1 MKKFKKTA
9 GIILKHKDEVL
20 LCKRSPQKSLPNL
33 WSIPSGHM
41 EEGESPGQSAIR
53 EFYEETNIEIDT
65 KIDLVGIID
74 KFENNGVKRG
84 VMFVFLK
91 NINSKETPNL
101 EEAKDGF
108 EHSEC
113 KYFTHEKLPEQKQNK
128 DLIELIK
135 KILK

>member
-9 GIILKHKDEVL
+9 GIILKHKNEVL
-20 LCKRSPQKSLPNL
+20 LCKRSPQKSLPNV

-84 VMFVFLK
+84 AMFVFLK

-113 KYFTHEKLPEQKQNK
+113 KYFTLEELPEQKQNK
-128 DLIELIK
+128 DLIQLIK